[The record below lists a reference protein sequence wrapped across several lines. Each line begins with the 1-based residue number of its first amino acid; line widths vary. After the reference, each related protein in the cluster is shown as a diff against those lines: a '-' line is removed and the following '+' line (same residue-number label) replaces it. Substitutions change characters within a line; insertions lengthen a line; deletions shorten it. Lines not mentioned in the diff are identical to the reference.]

1 MRDRRWAP
9 PSHRGV
15 FFLTENVGRLPLLF
29 LRVKNTFFLLR
40 FVSTRLFILSGRAED
55 PTGVLTLP
63 KAVFNVQAGFR
74 YRFRIVSAGFLFC
87 PLRISVDDHTLLLIA
102 TDGKPFVPFEVNEG
116 IVLNSSIISDFDSRT
131 EGI

>member
-1 MRDRRWAP
+1 M
-9 PSHRGV
+9 
-15 FFLTENVGRLPLLF
+15 
-29 LRVKNTFFLLR
+29 KNTFFLLR

-116 IVLNSSIISDFDSRT
+116 IILIRPLLVILNHELKESKVGRKNEMNNEKEQRKLFLW
-131 EGI
+131 